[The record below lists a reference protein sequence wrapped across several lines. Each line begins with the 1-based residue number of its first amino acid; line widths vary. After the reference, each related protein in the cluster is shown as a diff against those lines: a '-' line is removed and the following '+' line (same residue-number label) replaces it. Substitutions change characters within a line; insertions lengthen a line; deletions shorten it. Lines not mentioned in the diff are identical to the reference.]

1 MMEKRFR
8 WSKKAG
14 SAALAAGILASVL
27 LFAGCGKNAEQT
39 AESIAQTETSGR
51 EDSQVQQESNEA
63 ESSQEE
69 SSTQESVPYD
79 MEAEEIE
86 MAPTGTYDGIIVDA
100 AMNSMVIDTA
110 EGKMYAVSFPETEDV
125 VDTAD
130 GLLLGQAVTVSCKDG
145 MASSVT
151 DSSRKPAAGREAL
164 SFAADVIFA
173 CKYRGS
179 SRE

>member
-39 AESIAQTETSGR
+39 AESITQTETSGR

-63 ESSQEE
+63 ESSQEESSQEE

-125 VDTAD
+125 VDTRTACFWAR
-130 GLLLGQAVTVSCKDG
+130 LLLF
-145 MASSVT
+145 
-151 DSSRKPAAGREAL
+151 PARTAWL
-164 SFAADVIFA
+164 PV
-173 CKYRGS
+173 
-179 SRE
+179 

>member
-14 SAALAAGILASVL
+14 NAALAAGILASVL
-27 LFAGCGKNAEQT
+27 LFAGMRQKCGADPPK
-39 AESIAQTETSGR
+39 SIAQTETSGR

-130 GLLLGQAVTVSCKDG
+130 GLLLGQAVTISCKIG
-145 MASSVT
+145 
-151 DSSRKPAAGREAL
+151 RLPA
-164 SFAADVIFA
+164 
-173 CKYRGS
+173 
-179 SRE
+179 

>member
-110 EGKMYAVSFPETEDV
+110 EGKMYAVSFP
-125 VDTAD
+125 
-130 GLLLGQAVTVSCKDG
+130 
-145 MASSVT
+145 
-151 DSSRKPAAGREAL
+151 
-164 SFAADVIFA
+164 
-173 CKYRGS
+173 
-179 SRE
+179 